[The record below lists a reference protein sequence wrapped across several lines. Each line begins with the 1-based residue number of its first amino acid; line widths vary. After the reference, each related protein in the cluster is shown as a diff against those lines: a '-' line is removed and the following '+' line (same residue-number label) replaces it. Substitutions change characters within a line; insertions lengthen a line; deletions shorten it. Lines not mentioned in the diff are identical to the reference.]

1 MDRLTVLVQNRDVD
15 SDAGVV
21 ERYLSCLA
29 AHDWEGLA
37 ATLADQGFA
46 RDGPFRDLVEGKEPY
61 VAFLR
66 GVVTSLKGHE
76 LTVQRVSHASD
87 RVSYVELTETVEADG
102 VATAYPECIVFERDE
117 GGLIRHVSVFMQ
129 WAGSHAPRGGGDAP

>member
-1 MDRLTVLVQNRDVD
+1 MD
-15 SDAGVV
+15 SDVSAV
-21 ERYLSCLA
+21 ERYLDCLA

-37 ATLADQGFA
+37 TTIADHGFV
-46 RDGPFRDLVEGKEPY
+46 RDGPFRDLVTGKAPY

-87 RVSYVELTETVEADG
+87 HVSYVELTETVETDG
-102 VATAYPECIVFERDE
+102 VATTYPECIVFKRDDT
-117 GGLIRHVSVFMQ
+117 GLIRHVSVYIKQ
-129 WAGSHAPRGGGDAP
+129 AGSNAPRSGGGAG